1 MTKGGLPEC
10 LRDCKLL
17 QPHGL
22 GKNVSAEQTFQGE
35 TNQKLARMPQVAQT
49 VTGTNPSIRKYDYR
63 PISMLAILLAALA
76 VHGPLLLMRLPAGSF
91 DTNFHIFFASH
102 YAQHWFDPWND
113 KWFAGFS
120 QTTYPPLTHQWIALL
135 SHVMGLTMAYM
146 TVQMIAILL
155 LAVGVYRFS
164 RLWVDERSA
173 SYAALGSIFL
183 GSVAFLAYQAGQLAT
198 IASSALYLNALPY
211 LYEWI
216 SRARVRALFKGLV
229 ITFAAAAAHHVTLLF
244 GSVLFA
250 APVLWL
256 ACLDVRER
264 ENETSI
270 GAVITRGIMF
280 AALAGIGIGT
290 VLLPYWIS
298 IIRHPIRQ
306 IPIPHDS
313 RANYLLNRITG
324 INYFVIPYGALILA
338 LPFIFVRGA
347 ADRRLRPL
355 LFAFWIAFLF
365 GLGGTTPLPRWL
377 LGRAYEILTFER
389 FALWATL
396 LAMPMVGLIARRL
409 IDRFQLKAA
418 VGLALAAIGTLGTAL
433 AWLTVNPYR
442 PTSALNVDPVVAF
455 LNRDGHDKYRYLTLG
470 FGSAL
475 GKVSTYTDA
484 SSVDGDYNSARL
496 LPEMTQYGSAQLTN
510 AKFYGVAGMESLRA
524 MLKHANRYGL
534 KFVFVNDSYYEPL
547 LTFSGWRK
555 IETYNK
561 GEITAWAKDDVPPAH
576 KIESDAVPAPWEGL
590 MWGILP
596 IGFSFLAILVELLP
610 SGVRARER
618 SGVPAIP
625 EHRSIA

>member
-1 MTKGGLPEC
+1 MSRANPLI
-10 LRDCKLL
+10 RDS
-17 QPHGL
+17 G
-22 GKNVSAEQTFQGE
+22 
-35 TNQKLARMPQVAQT
+35 
-49 VTGTNPSIRKYDYR
+49 YR
-63 PISMLAILLAALA
+63 SVPMLAILLAALA

-102 YAQHWFDPWND
+102 YAQHWFNPWNE

-120 QTTYPPLTHQWIALL
+120 QTTYPPLTHQWIAIL
-135 SHVMGLTMAYM
+135 SHIMGLTMAYM

-173 SYAALGSIFL
+173 SYAALGSVFL
-183 GSVAFLAYQAGQLAT
+183 GSLAFLAYQAGQIAT
-198 IASSALYLNALPY
+198 IASTALFLNALPY
-211 LYEWI
+211 FYEWMI
-216 SRARVRALFKGLV
+216 DSRGGSLLKGLV
-229 ITFAAAAAHHVTLLF
+229 VTFAAAGAHHVTLLF

-256 ACLDVRER
+256 ACLDTRDRED
-264 ENETSI
+264 TSI
-270 GAVITRGIMF
+270 AGVISRGIMF
-280 AALAGIGIGT
+280 AALAGVGIAT

-313 RANYLLNRITG
+313 RANFLLNRITG
-324 INYFVIPYGALILA
+324 INYFVIPYGGLILA

-355 LFAFWIAFLF
+355 LFAFWLTFIF

-389 FALWATL
+389 FAFWATV
-396 LAMPMVGLIARRL
+396 LAMPLVGLLARRL
-409 IDRFQLKAA
+409 LDRFQLKAA
-418 VGLALAAIGTLGTAL
+418 VGLALAAIATVGTAL
-433 AWLTVNPYR
+433 AWLTINPYR
-442 PTSALNVDPVVAF
+442 PSSALNVDPVIAF
-455 LNRDGHDKYRYLTLG
+455 LNRDGHDRYRYLTLG

-496 LPEMTQYGSAQLTN
+496 LPEMTHYGSAQLTN

-534 KFVFVNDSYYEPL
+534 KYIFVNDSYYEPL
-547 LTFSGWRK
+547 LTFAGWRK
-555 IETYNK
+555 IEVYNK
-561 GEITAWAKDDVPPAH
+561 GEITAWSKEDVPPAH

-590 MWGILP
+590 LWGTLP
-596 IGFSFLAILVELLP
+596 IGCSILAILLAFLP
-610 SGVRARER
+610 TGRRVREEEQ
-618 SGVPAIP
+618 VPAMS
-625 EHRSIA
+625 EHRSVA